1 MAVKRAPTLSPAEQ
15 SQIAKALRGA
25 MIDRYSVMV
34 VAKFPTVLM
43 TGEGVIVR
51 VILSEHLAAE
61 VICDCGCL
69 KALTACA
76 VPLNPAY
83 CEDA

>member
-1 MAVKRAPTLSPAEQ
+1 
-15 SQIAKALRGA
+15 

-61 VICDCGCL
+61 IICDCGCL
-69 KALTACA
+69 KALDARERLIASHYGFRPLMPRKIAGLCA
-76 VPLNPAY
+76 AFRNIGSSLGH
-83 CEDA
+83 